1 MAGGAQNVIG
11 LDIGTSTIKAVQ
23 VRRGRNLELL
33 AFGVAPT
40 PEGTLENHVVAD
52 PQTLGAA
59 IRQLLHT
66 SGFRGKHVISSVGGQ
81 ASLVVRITEVPK
93 MDAKELREAMQWDVE
108 RHIPFPASE
117 VQMDFVP
124 IDRPDADPNAPN
136 MEILLAVAQDEMIN
150 SHVAALEAAGLDPV
164 CIDVEPLA
172 ATRALVNVD
181 EARFAGQTVVV
192 VNIGDTT
199 TDISI
204 IRDGYI
210 RFVRSIPM
218 AGDNLTRAISQG
230 FIVDVEEAR
239 QLKHKFAAIVDGAR
253 YARPEIAFTA
263 GPEPEELEAGFGM
276 LPQQPQALEP
286 EPPAEAPAVET
297 PAEETAPPPA
307 EEPQRIAF
315 KLEEDEKAEAEAPAA
330 EEAEAGAAPPP
341 LQFDLGDE
349 EEGPVSM
356 GLDIGAPVEE
366 TAEPVE
372 PAGAQE
378 EEQPAEEAPEEPA
391 VELGAWDEA
400 GAAAGHLDTTDVDQT
415 RQQISEVIVPVLGEL
430 ATEIRRSLDFYQR
443 QHRGEPI
450 DHMIIAGGTAL
461 VEGLAQFMA
470 DEVGVPAEV
479 GDPFAYLDVEAAADR
494 SEELKRLSPM
504 MAISVGL
511 AIRDMLPE

>member
-33 AFGVAPT
+33 AFGVMPT
-40 PEGTLENHVVAD
+40 PEGTLENHVVTD
-52 PQTLGAA
+52 PQAMGAA
-59 IRQLLHT
+59 IRQLLQT
-66 SGFRGKHVISSVGGQ
+66 SGFKGKHVISSVGGQ
-81 ASLVVRITEVPK
+81 TSLVVRITEVPK

-150 SHVAALEAAGLDPV
+150 SHVAALEAAGLSPLA
-164 CIDVEPLA
+164 IDVEPLA

-204 IRDGYI
+204 MRDGYI

-218 AGDNLTRAISQG
+218 AGNNLTRAISQG
-230 FIVDVEEAR
+230 FIVDVDEAR
-239 QLKHKFAAIVDGAR
+239 QLKHKFAAVLDGAR
-253 YARPEIAFTA
+253 HARPEIGFAA

-276 LPQQPQALEP
+276 LPQQPEALEP
-286 EPPAEAPAVET
+286 EVPPEAPA
-297 PAEETAPPPA
+297 EEEAPPPE
-307 EEPQRIAF
+307 EEPPRIAF
-315 KLEEDEKAEAEAPAA
+315 SLDEEQEAERETPSA
-330 EEAEAGAAPPP
+330 EGAEGEAAPPP

-349 EEGPVSM
+349 EEGPTSM
-356 GLDIGAPVEE
+356 GLDLGPPGE
-366 TAEPVE
+366 TAEPAE
-372 PAGAQE
+372 AQQ
-378 EEQPAEEAPEEPA
+378 EQPAEEVPEEAA

-400 GAAAGHLDTTDVDQT
+400 GVVEGQIDVTDAEQT

-450 DHMIIAGGTAL
+450 DHMILAGGTAL

-479 GDPFAYLDVEAAADR
+479 GDPFASLDVSAAADR
-494 SEELKRLSPM
+494 SEELKQISPM

>member
-33 AFGVAPT
+33 AFGVTPT
-40 PEGTLENHVVAD
+40 PQGILENHVVTD
-52 PQTLGAA
+52 PQAMGAA
-59 IRQLLHT
+59 IRQLLQT
-66 SGFRGKHVISSVGGQ
+66 SGFKGKHVISSVGGQ

-150 SHVAALEAAGLDPV
+150 SHVSALEAAGLNPLA
-164 CIDVEPLA
+164 IDVEPLA

-204 IRDGYI
+204 MRDGYI

-230 FIVDVEEAR
+230 FIVDVDEAR
-239 QLKHKFAAIVDGAR
+239 QLKHKFAAVLDGAR
-253 YARPEIAFTA
+253 YARPEIGFAA

-276 LPQQPQALEP
+276 LPQQPEALEP
-286 EPPAEAPAVET
+286 EAPAEEAPAE
-297 PAEETAPPPA
+297 EETVPPPP
-307 EEPQRIAF
+307 EEPHRIAF
-315 KLEEDEKAEAEAPAA
+315 RLDEEQEAEEGTPSV
-330 EEAEAGAAPPP
+330 EGTEGEAAPPP
-341 LQFDLGDE
+341 LQFDLSDE
-349 EEGPVSM
+349 EEGPTSM
-356 GLDIGAPVEE
+356 GLDIGPPMEE
-366 TAEPVE
+366 TAEPAE
-372 PAGAQE
+372 TQQ
-378 EEQPAEEAPEEPA
+378 EQPSEEAPEEAA
-391 VELGAWDEA
+391 VELGAWEEA
-400 GAAAGHLDTTDVDQT
+400 EVAEGQIDVTDVEQT

-450 DHMIIAGGTAL
+450 DHMILTGGTAL

-479 GDPFAYLDVEAAADR
+479 GDPFAYIDVSAAADR
-494 SEELKRLSPM
+494 SEELRQISPM